1 MRCAKVD
8 RHNLLYRM
16 GRALTNALPS
26 PKAPQE
32 GLRGRTKRKCFPKG
46 GACDIMI
53 SENRWNSPKS
63 EKRRKKLLLEKTVL
77 KFIQTKF
84 RGRIGDAVMPA
95 ISALGNAG
103 AVWLLLGAAYVCVPE
118 GRRLGAG
125 AFCGTCSGAFFVQC
139 LA

>member
-1 MRCAKVD
+1 M
-8 RHNLLYRM
+8 
-16 GRALTNALPS
+16 
-26 PKAPQE
+26 
-32 GLRGRTKRKCFPKG
+32 
-46 GACDIMI
+46 
-53 SENRWNSPKS
+53 
-63 EKRRKKLLLEKTVL
+63 LLEKTVL

-118 GRRLGAG
+118 GRRLGA
-125 AFCGTCSGAFFVQC
+125 ALFAALALELFFVQC